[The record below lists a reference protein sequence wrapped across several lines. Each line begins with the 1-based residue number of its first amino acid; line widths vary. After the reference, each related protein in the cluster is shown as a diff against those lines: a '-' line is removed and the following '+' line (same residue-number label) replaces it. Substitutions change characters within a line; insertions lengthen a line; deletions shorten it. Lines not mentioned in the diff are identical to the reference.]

1 MKAAAPSKLT
11 NGIFN
16 IEDVKHLD
24 GIVYARINEVPRN
37 IEFKIKKLV
46 TQIKK
51 QDEKNRTELIEY
63 AKIKSTVQGQMK
75 TIDATAE

>member
-1 MKAAAPSKLT
+1 MRAAAPSKLT

-46 TQIKK
+46 TKIKK
-51 QDEKNRTELIEY
+51 QDEKNATELMEY
-63 AKIKSTVQGQMK
+63 AKFKSTVQGQMK
-75 TIDATAE
+75 KVDVTVE